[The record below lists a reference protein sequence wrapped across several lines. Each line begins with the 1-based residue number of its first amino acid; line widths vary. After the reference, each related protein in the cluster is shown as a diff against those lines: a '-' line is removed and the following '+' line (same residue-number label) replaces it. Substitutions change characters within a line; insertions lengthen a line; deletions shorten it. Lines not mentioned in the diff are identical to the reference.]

1 MSRTPKGTRACATCG
16 ESYLYYRDE
25 SQFCSTTCRSRMHQ
39 SGSRRTRIP
48 DTVRFDV
55 LRRDEFACRYCG
67 FMPDEGAELT
77 VDHVVPVDE
86 GGALTAMSNLVTA
99 CQRCNNGKATKLI
112 EPWEIP
118 PPRAADA

>member
-1 MSRTPKGTRACATCG
+1 MYQA
-16 ESYLYYRDE
+16 
-25 SQFCSTTCRSRMHQ
+25 
-39 SGSRRTRIP
+39 GSRRTRIP

-77 VDHVVPVDE
+77 VDHVVAVSK
-86 GGALTAMSNLVTA
+86 GGALTSMDNLITA
-99 CQRCNNGKATKLI
+99 CQRCNNGKADQDV

-118 PPRAADA
+118 PPRGHGSATEDGADG